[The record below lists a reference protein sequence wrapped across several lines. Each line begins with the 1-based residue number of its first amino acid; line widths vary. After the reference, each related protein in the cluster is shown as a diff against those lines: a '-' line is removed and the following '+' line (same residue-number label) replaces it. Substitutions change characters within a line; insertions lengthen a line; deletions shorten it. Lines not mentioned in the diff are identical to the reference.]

1 MTSSLHGTTDVTTMT
16 LAFPSQP
23 MMHEGPQSLKTLL
36 TVQQHIINC
45 AQSFAV
51 DGRPFGLLNLA
62 VPHQLYALYTA
73 AQWIQEH
80 AQFMHPTQERL
91 RSGTPKIY
99 LLSITE
105 PTTMKNTWIKH

>member
-1 MTSSLHGTTDVTTMT
+1 MTLSLHGTTDVTTMT

-23 MMHEGPQSLKTLL
+23 MIHEGPQSLKTLL

-73 AQWIQEH
+73 APYPQRTVDPGARPVYAPNAGAV
-80 AQFMHPTQERL
+80 AQRN
-91 RSGTPKIY
+91 
-99 LLSITE
+99 TE
-105 PTTMKNTWIKH
+105 NIFAINY